1 MYAVHKTDK
10 PFKRRN
16 FTMKEYDVNK
26 VKNIA
31 FAGHNGSGK
40 TSLAEAILYK
50 AGASDRLG
58 KTADGTTVCDYD
70 PEEIKRQISIGT
82 SLASFEYNGFKV
94 NLLDTPGLFDFAAE
108 MIEGIR
114 ASDTVM
120 ITVSAKSGV
129 KVGARKAYDE
139 AVKQGKS
146 KMFVVTK
153 IDDKDANFFNVLTE
167 LKTVFGPTVCPVV
180 VPVVS
185 NGQIVE
191 YVNLI
196 EMKCYKYDSKGNAI
210 ETEMPTAEI
219 SEKFEYR
226 VDGLVAAVSEAVAET
241 SEELMEKFFEGEAF
255 TQKELIDGI
264 HDGMNRG
271 IITPV
276 VCTSASDLA
285 GIDML
290 LKEIELLLPS
300 PNEVYAAEAYTP
312 TKDIVEVD
320 CDAEAPLSAFVF
332 KTIADPFVGK
342 MSFIRVMSGKLTSN
356 CDVVNSITGAAEK
369 IGKLYNLC
377 GKKQSE
383 VSAAYAGDIVVA
395 SKISANTGDTL
406 SDSSRVVE
414 FAGMEFPRPCYSMAV
429 KAKAQ
434 GDEAKISASIQRLI
448 EEDPTLTYIQDET
461 TKEQTLSGLGEQ
473 HIEVAAAK
481 LKTKFGVEVNLT
493 VPKIAYKE
501 TIRKK
506 VKVQGRHKK
515 QSGGHGQFGD
525 VWIEFEPCVSDTLV
539 FEEKIFGGAVPKNFF
554 PAVQK
559 GLEESVKK
567 GVLAGCPVVGL
578 KAILVDGS
586 YHPVD
591 SSEMAFKTAASIAY
605 KEGLRQA
612 DPVMLE
618 PIGELKVTAPDDN
631 TGDIMG
637 ELNKRRGR
645 VLGMEPVGGGNTLIQ
660 AEVPMREMHDF
671 AMYLRQTTR
680 GMGSFTFEFVRY
692 EQLPSNLV
700 TEVISAVGNVD

>member
-1 MYAVHKTDK
+1 
-10 PFKRRN
+10 
-16 FTMKEYDVNK
+16 MKNYDVTQIR
-26 VKNIA
+26 NIA

-40 TSLAEAILYK
+40 TSLAEALLYK
-50 AGASDRLG
+50 AGASDRFG
-58 KTADGTTVCDYD
+58 KVADGTTVCDYD
-70 PEEIKRQISIGT
+70 AEEIKRGISIST
-82 SLASFEYNGFKV
+82 SLASFTYNNNRI

-108 MIEGIR
+108 MVEGIR
-114 ASDTVM
+114 AADTVM

-129 KVGARKAYDE
+129 KVGTKKAYDE

-180 VPVVS
+180 VPVIS
-185 NGQIVE
+185 GGQIVS

-196 EMKCYKYDSKGNAI
+196 EMKAYKYDNKGNAV
-210 ETEMPTAEI
+210 ETDMPTAEI

-241 SEELMEKFFEGEAF
+241 SDELMEKFFEAETF

-276 VCTSASDLA
+276 VCTSATELT

-290 LKEIELLLPS
+290 YKEIELLLPN
-300 PNEVYAAEAYTP
+300 PTEVYAAEAYTP
-312 TKDIVEVD
+312 AKDVVEIPCSD
-320 CDAEAPLSAFVF
+320 SEPLSAYVF

-342 MSFIRVMSGKLTSN
+342 MSFIKVQSGVLKPNS
-356 CDVVNSITGAAEK
+356 DAVNSATGNVEK
-369 IGKLYNLC
+369 IGKLVSLC
-377 GKKQSE
+377 GKKQTEAAE
-383 VSAAYAGDIVVA
+383 VGAGDIAVA
-395 SKISANTGDTL
+395 VKISANTGDTI
-406 SDSSRVVE
+406 SDVSRIVE
-414 FAGMEFPRPCYSMAV
+414 FPPMEFPNTCYSMAV
-429 KAKAQ
+429 KAKSQ
-434 GDEAKISASIQRLI
+434 GDEAKISTSMQRLT

-461 TKEQTLSGLGEQ
+461 TKEQILSGLGEQ
-473 HIEVAAAK
+473 HLEIAAAK
-481 LKTKFGVEVNLT
+481 AKTKFGADIKLT

-506 VKVQGRHKK
+506 VKVEGKHKK
-515 QSGGHGQFGD
+515 QSGGHGQYGH

-539 FEEKIFGGAVPKNFF
+539 FEEKVFGGAVPKNYF

-559 GLEESVKK
+559 GLEDSVKK

-591 SSEMAFKTAASIAY
+591 SSEMAFKTAASLAY

-612 DPVMLE
+612 DPVLLE
-618 PIGELKVTAPDDN
+618 PIGELKVNAPDDN

-645 VLGMEPVGGGNTLIQ
+645 VLGMEPISHGMTQII

-671 AMYLRQTTR
+671 AMYLRQVTR

-692 EQLPSNLV
+692 EQLPANLL
-700 TEVISAVGNVD
+700 TEVISALNIEE

>member
-1 MYAVHKTDK
+1 MT
-10 PFKRRN
+10 N
-16 FTMKEYDVNK
+16 YDVTQIR
-26 VKNIA
+26 NIA

-40 TSLAEAILYK
+40 TSLAEALLYK

-58 KTADGTTVCDYD
+58 KIADGTTVCDYD
-70 PEEIKRQISIGT
+70 PEEIKRAISIGT
-82 SLASFEYNGFKV
+82 SLASFNYNNNRI

-108 MIEGIR
+108 MVEGVR
-114 ASDTVM
+114 AADTVM

-129 KVGARKAYDE
+129 RVGTRKAYDE

-180 VPVVS
+180 VPVISDGKIVS
-185 NGQIVE
+185 

-196 EMKCYKYDSKGNAI
+196 EMKAYKYDNKGNAI
-210 ETEMPTAEI
+210 ETDMPTAEI

-226 VDGLVAAVSEAVAET
+226 IEGLVAAVSEAVAET
-241 SEELMEKFFEGEAF
+241 SDELMEKFFEGEPF

-276 VCTSASDLA
+276 VCTSATELT

-290 LKEIELLLPS
+290 FKEIELLLPN
-300 PNEVYAAEAYTP
+300 PTEVYAAEAYTP
-312 TKDIVEVD
+312 AKDVVEIACSESD
-320 CDAEAPLSAFVF
+320 PLSAYVF

-342 MSFIRVMSGKLTSN
+342 MSFIKVISGKLTANSEA
-356 CDVVNSITGAAEK
+356 VNSATGNTEK
-369 IGKLYNLC
+369 IGKLVNLC

-383 VSAAYAGDIVVA
+383 TSSASAGDIVVA
-395 SKISANTGDTL
+395 VKITANTGDTL
-406 SDSSRVVE
+406 SAVSRIVE
-414 FAGMEFPRPCYSMAV
+414 FPAMEFPNTCYSMAV

-434 GDEAKISASIQRLI
+434 GDEAKISTSMQRLT

-461 TKEQTLSGLGEQ
+461 TKEQILSGLGEQ
-473 HIEVAAAK
+473 HLEVAAAK
-481 LKTKFGVEVNLT
+481 AKAKFGADIKLS

-506 VKVQGRHKK
+506 VKVEGKHKK
-515 QSGGHGQFGD
+515 QSGGHGQYGH

-539 FEEKIFGGAVPKNFF
+539 FEEKVFGGAVPKNYF

-559 GLEESVKK
+559 GLEDSVKK

-591 SSEMAFKTAASIAY
+591 SSEMAFKTAASLAY

-618 PIGELKVTAPDDN
+618 PIGELKVNAPDEN

-645 VLGMEPVGGGNTLIQ
+645 VLGMEPVSHGITQIV
-660 AEVPMREMHDF
+660 AEVPIREMHDF
-671 AMYLRQTTR
+671 AMYLRQVTR

-692 EQLPSNLV
+692 EQLPANLLA
-700 TEVISAVGNVD
+700 EVISAVNVEE

>member
-1 MYAVHKTDK
+1 MINAENI
-10 PFKRRN
+10 R
-16 FTMKEYDVNK
+16 
-26 VKNIA
+26 NIA

-40 TSLAEAILYK
+40 TSLVEAILYN
-50 AGASDRLG
+50 AQVTDRIG
-58 KTADGTTVCDYD
+58 KTSDGTTVCDYD
-70 PEEIKRQISIGT
+70 AEEIKRGISIST
-82 SLASFEYNGFKV
+82 ALASFEYNNLKI

-108 MIEGIR
+108 MNEGIR
-114 ASDTVM
+114 AADTVA

-129 KVGARKAYDE
+129 KVGAKKAYAE

-146 KMFVVTK
+146 KMFIVTK

-167 LKTVFGPTVCPVV
+167 LKTVFGPTVCPIV
-180 VPVVS
+180 VPVLKD
-185 NGQIVE
+185 GEIVA

-196 EMKCYKYDSKGNAI
+196 EMKAYKYDESGKAV
-210 ETEMPTAEI
+210 EADFPTSEI
-219 SEKFEYR
+219 SDKIEYR
-226 VDGLVAAVSEAVAET
+226 IDGLLGAISEAVAET
-241 SEELMEKFFEGEAF
+241 SDERMEKFFEGEQF

-276 VCTSASDLA
+276 ICTSALTQA

-290 LKEIELLLPS
+290 LKEFELLLPS
-300 PNEVYAAEAYTP
+300 PAEVRKEEAFDSSNEIIEIA
-312 TKDIVEVD
+312 
-320 CDAEAPLSAFVF
+320 CDENEPLSAFVF
-332 KTIADPFVGK
+332 KTVADPFVGK
-342 MSFIRVMSGKLTSN
+342 MSYIRVMSGKLSANT
-356 CDVVNSITGAAEK
+356 DAVNTAVGGSEK
-369 IGKLYNLC
+369 IGKLYTLL
-377 GKKQSE
+377 GKKQTE
-383 VSAAYAGDIVVA
+383 VTCAAAGDIVVA
-395 SKISANTGDTL
+395 SKISAGTSATL
-406 SDSSRVVE
+406 CSSARTIRFGE
-414 FAGMEFPRPCYSMAV
+414 IEFPKPCYSMAV

-434 GDEAKISASIQRLI
+434 GDEAKISSAMQRIL
-448 EEDPTLTYIQDET
+448 EEDPTLTYIQDEN
-461 TKEQTLSGLGEQ
+461 TKEQILSGLGEQ
-473 HIEVAAAK
+473 HLEVTASK
-481 LKTKFGVEVNLT
+481 LKGKFGVNIKLE
-493 VPKIAYKE
+493 VPKIAYRE

-506 VKVQGRHKK
+506 VKVEGKHKK
-515 QSGGHGQFGD
+515 QSGGHGQYGH
-525 VWIEFEPCVSDTLV
+525 VWIEFEPCVSDALV
-539 FEEKIFGGAVPKNFF
+539 FEERVFGGAVPKNFF

-618 PIGELKVTAPDDN
+618 PIGELKVITPDEN

-645 VLGMEPVGGGNTLIQ
+645 VLGMEPVENGITMIQ
-660 AEVPMREMHDF
+660 AEVPVREMHDF

-680 GMGSFTFEFVRY
+680 GMGSFELNFLRY
-692 EQLPSNLV
+692 EQLPANLV
-700 TEVISAVGNVD
+700 SEVIASVSLDN

>member
-1 MYAVHKTDK
+1 
-10 PFKRRN
+10 
-16 FTMKEYDVNK
+16 MKDYDVSK
-26 VKNIA
+26 IRNIA
-31 FAGHNGSGK
+31 LAGHNGSGK
-40 TSLAEAILYK
+40 TSLAEALLYK

-70 PEEIKRQISIGT
+70 PEEIKRVISIST
-82 SLASFEYNGFKV
+82 SLASFEYNDHKI

-108 MIEGIR
+108 MVEGIR
-114 ASDTVM
+114 AADTVL

-180 VPVVS
+180 VPVISGGEIVS
-185 NGQIVE
+185 

-196 EMKCYKYDSKGNAI
+196 EMKAYKYDSKGNAV
-210 ETEMPTAEI
+210 ETDMPTAEI

-226 VDGLVAAVSEAVAET
+226 IEGLVAAVSEAVAET
-241 SEELMEKFFEGEAF
+241 SDELMEKFFEGEPF

-276 VCTSASDLA
+276 VCTSATELA

-290 LKEIELLLPS
+290 LKEFELLVPS
-300 PNEVYAAEAYTP
+300 PDEVAAAEA
-312 TKDIVEVD
+312 
-320 CDAEAPLSAFVF
+320 CDASKNETEIKCSESDPLAAYVF
-332 KTIADPFVGK
+332 KTVADPFVGK
-342 MSFIRVMSGKLTSN
+342 MSFIRVMSGKLKANSDT
-356 CDVVNSITGAAEK
+356 VNSASGNTEK
-369 IGKLYNLC
+369 IGKLCTLC
-377 GKKQSE
+377 GKKQTE
-383 VSAAYAGDIVVA
+383 VTSASAGDIVVA
-395 SKISANTGDTL
+395 SKITANTGDTL
-406 SDSSRVVE
+406 SDASRAVE
-414 FAGMEFPRPCYSMAV
+414 FAAMDFPNPCYSMAV
-429 KAKAQ
+429 KPKSQ
-434 GDEAKISASIQRLI
+434 GDEAKVSSGMQRI
-448 EEDPTLTYIQDET
+448 TEEDPSLSYVQDEN
-461 TKEQTLSGLGEQ
+461 TKEMILSGLGEQ
-473 HIEVAAAK
+473 HLEVAAAK
-481 LKTKFGVEVNLT
+481 LKGKFGVEINLT

-539 FEEKIFGGAVPKNFF
+539 FEEKIFGGAVPKNYF

-618 PIGELKVTAPDDN
+618 PIGELKVNAPDDN

-645 VLGMEPVGGGNTLIQ
+645 VLGMEPVSHGTTQII
-660 AEVPMREMHDF
+660 AEVPVREMHDF

-680 GMGSFTFEFVRY
+680 GMGSFTFDFLRY
-692 EQLPSNLV
+692 EQLPSNLL
-700 TEVISAVGNVD
+700 TEVISAVSADE

>member
-1 MYAVHKTDK
+1 MKT
-10 PFKRRN
+10 
-16 FTMKEYDVNK
+16 YDVTK
-26 VKNIA
+26 IKNIA
-31 FAGHNGSGK
+31 LAGHNGSGK
-40 TSLAEAILYK
+40 TSLAEALLFK

-70 PEEIKRQISIGT
+70 PEEVKRGISIGT
-82 SLASFEYNGFKV
+82 SLASFEYNENKI
-94 NLLDTPGLFDFAAE
+94 NLLDTPGLFDFASE
-108 MIEGIR
+108 MVEGIR

-139 AVKQGKS
+139 AVNQGKS

-185 NGQIVE
+185 NGKIVS

-196 EMKCYKYDSKGNAI
+196 EMKAYKYDSKGNAV
-210 ETEMPTAEI
+210 ETDMPTAEI

-226 VDGLVAAVSEAVAET
+226 IDGLIGAVSEAVAET
-241 SEELMEKFFEGEAF
+241 SDELMEKFFEGEEF

-276 VCTSASDLA
+276 VCTSATELA

-300 PNEVYAAEAYTP
+300 PHEVYSAEAYMP
-312 TKDIVEVD
+312 SKEVVEIN
-320 CDAEAPLSAFVF
+320 CDTAEPLSAYVF
-332 KTIADPFVGK
+332 KTVADPFVGR
-342 MSFIRVMSGKLTSN
+342 MSFIRVMSGTLSAN
-356 CDVVNSITGAAEK
+356 SELVNSTTGNAEK
-369 IGKLYNLC
+369 IGKLYSMC
-377 GKKQSE
+377 GKKQTE
-383 VSAAYAGDIVVA
+383 IPSAIAGDIVVA
-395 SKISANTGDTL
+395 SKITANTGNTL
-406 SDSSRVVE
+406 SDVSRIVE
-414 FAGMEFPRPCYSMAV
+414 FAPMNFPKPCYSMAV

-434 GDEAKISASIQRLI
+434 GDEAKISSAVQRLT
-448 EEDPTLTYIQDET
+448 EEDPTLTYAQDEN
-461 TKEQTLSGLGEQ
+461 TKEQILSGLGEQ
-473 HIEVAAAK
+473 HIEVAVAK
-481 LKTKFGVEVNLT
+481 LKNKFGVEVNIT

-506 VKVQGRHKK
+506 VKVEGKHKK
-515 QSGGHGQFGD
+515 QSGGHGQYGH

-539 FEEKIFGGAVPKNFF
+539 FEEKVFGGAVPKNYF

-559 GLEESVKK
+559 GLEDSVKK

-618 PIGELKVTAPDDN
+618 PVGELKVTAPDDK

-645 VLGMEPVGGGNTLIQ
+645 VLGMEPVSHGVTTIQ
-660 AEVPMREMHDF
+660 AEVPIREMHDF
-671 AMYLRQTTR
+671 AMFLRQTTR
-680 GMGSFTFEFVRY
+680 GLGSFTLDFLRY
-692 EQLPSNLV
+692 EQLPANLL
-700 TEVISAVGNVD
+700 TEVISSVNSEN

>member
-1 MYAVHKTDK
+1 
-10 PFKRRN
+10 
-16 FTMKEYDVNK
+16 MKAYDINK
-26 VKNIA
+26 IKNIA
-31 FAGHNGSGK
+31 LAGHNGSGK

-70 PEEIKRQISIGT
+70 PEEIKRKISIGT
-82 SLASFEYNGFKV
+82 SLASFEYNDFKI

-114 ASDTVM
+114 AADTVL

-146 KMFVVTK
+146 KMIAVTK

-167 LKTVFGPTVCPVV
+167 LKTVFGPSICPVI
-180 VPVVS
+180 VPVIS
-185 NGQIVE
+185 GGQIVSF
-191 YVNLI
+191 VNLI
-196 EMKCYKYDSKGNAI
+196 EMKCYKYDGKGNAV
-210 ETEMPTAEI
+210 ETDMPTADI

-226 VDGLVAAVSEAVAET
+226 VEGLLAAISEAVAET
-241 SEELMEKFFEGEAF
+241 SDELMEKFFEGEAF

-276 VCTSASDLA
+276 VCTSAADLS

-290 LKEIELLLPS
+290 LKEFELLLPAPS
-300 PNEVYAAEAYTP
+300 EVHAAEAYTP
-312 TKDIVEVD
+312 TKDIVEIP
-320 CDAEAPLSAFVF
+320 CDASAPLAAHVF

-342 MSFIRVMSGKLTSN
+342 MSMIRVMSGTLKANS
-356 CDVVNSITGAAEK
+356 DVTNATTGNAEK
-369 IGKLYNLC
+369 IGKLYSLC
-377 GKKQSE
+377 GKKQTE
-383 VSAAYAGDIVVA
+383 VTEAGAGDIVVA
-395 SKISANTGDTL
+395 SKISANTGNTL
-406 SDSSRVVE
+406 CDPSKIVE
-414 FAGMEFPRPCYSMAV
+414 FGEMEFPRPCYSMTV

-434 GDEAKISASIQRLI
+434 GDEAKISSSIQRLI
-448 EEDPTLTYIQDET
+448 EEDPTLTYAQDES
-461 TKEQTLSGLGEQ
+461 TKEQVLSGLGEQ
-473 HIEVAAAK
+473 HLEVAAAK
-481 LKTKFGVEVNLT
+481 LKGKFGVDIALS

-539 FEEKIFGGAVPKNFF
+539 FEEKIFGGAVPKNYF

-618 PIGELKVTAPDDN
+618 PIGTLKVTAPDDN

-645 VLGMEPVGGGNTLIQ
+645 VLGMEPVGHGNTVIQ

-680 GMGSFTFEFVRY
+680 GMGSFTFDFERY
-692 EQLPSNLV
+692 EQLPANLL
-700 TEVISAVGNVD
+700 TEVISSVGTEE